1 MATSLV
7 LDAQNEDWAD
17 SRHTSGADSL
27 WTRAQPL
34 LWTLLSLALLA
45 AFLLFVVD
53 DYPLRNLIAV
63 Q

>member
-7 LDAQNEDWAD
+7 HDAQHEDWTE
-17 SRHTSGADSL
+17 SNTLRGTDSL

-34 LWTLLSLALLA
+34 LWTLLSLALLG

-53 DYPLRNLIAV
+53 DYPLRKLIAV

>member
-1 MATSLV
+1 MATSV
-7 LDAQNEDWAD
+7 ARDAKHEDWAEPRAMPGGD
-17 SRHTSGADSL
+17 PT
-27 WTRAQPL
+27 TRARWL
-34 LWTLLSLALLA
+34 LWTLVSLALLG

>member
-1 MATSLV
+1 MATSLAH
-7 LDAQNEDWAD
+7 DAKHDDWAD
-17 SRHTSGADSL
+17 ARHTGGADSL
-27 WTRAQPL
+27 WTLSQPL

-53 DYPLRNLIAV
+53 DYPLGNLIAV

>member
-1 MATSLV
+1 MATSLAH
-7 LDAQNEDWAD
+7 DAKHEDWAD
-17 SRHTSGADSL
+17 SRPTSGADSL

-34 LWTLLSLALLA
+34 LWILLSLALLG
-45 AFLLFVVD
+45 AFLMFVVD

>member
-1 MATSLV
+1 MATSLAP
-7 LDAQNEDWAD
+7 DAYHEDWAE
-17 SRHTSGADSL
+17 SPRREADSL

-45 AFLLFVVD
+45 AFLLFVID
-53 DYPLRNLIAV
+53 DYPLPNLIAV

>member
-1 MATSLV
+1 MATSLAH
-7 LDAQNEDWAD
+7 DAKHEDWD
-17 SRHTSGADSL
+17 SRHSPGVDSL
-27 WTRAQPL
+27 WTRARSL
-34 LWTLLSLALLA
+34 LWILLSLVLFG